1 MMMPGAKIRE
11 RRTVKMT
18 EAEEYINSIPKF
30 AGKTELKNTEIL
42 LDVLGID
49 TSHMKIIHVA
59 GTNGKGSVC
68 SYISNTLVKA
78 GHRTGLFISPHLVRI
93 NERIQMNNTPVSD
106 EIFDRAYR
114 TVLEAAHRMEQ
125 SGGKHPAYFEFLF
138 GMAML
143 IFKEQ
148 KAEYIVLETGMG
160 GRLDSTNVIKKPL
173 MTVITSVSM
182 DHMHVLG
189 NTIEEIA
196 GEKAGIIKPG
206 VPLVFYGGDK
216 RVRGVI
222 ERTAVER
229 KAPYEVIDD
238 TKVSCIEKKGKF
250 IDFSLNNRY
259 YNNELFSVGSAA
271 LYQVWNASLAAT
283 ALAWLKESD
292 TESRLTQDIIH
303 TGIKTAFWEGR
314 MEELRPGIYVDGA
327 HNEDGIRA
335 FLETAVSMKDTR
347 QLLMFS
353 AVADKDY
360 DAMIKEICESGAFDE
375 YVVCTVE
382 YTNRAMPGRVFLDTF
397 RRYTDKPVYLAETA
411 GDAISRVLSIR
422 QEKDRI
428 FIAGSLY
435 LVGEVKRIIGQY
447 I

>member
-1 MMMPGAKIRE
+1 
-11 RRTVKMT
+11 MT

-49 TSHMKIIHVA
+49 TSCMKIIHVA

-68 SYISNTLVKA
+68 SFISNTLVRA
-78 GHRTGLFISPHLVRI
+78 GHRTGLFISPHLVKI
-93 NERIQMNNTPVSD
+93 NERIQMDNIPVTD
-106 EIFDRAYR
+106 EVFNRAYEA
-114 TVLEAAHRMEQ
+114 VLEAAHRMEQ

-138 GMAML
+138 GMAMF

-160 GRLDSTNVIKKPL
+160 GRLDSTNIIKKPL

-206 VPLVFYGGDK
+206 VPLVFYGGDE
-216 RVRGVI
+216 RVRSVL
-222 ERTAVER
+222 EKTALER
-229 KAPYEVIDD
+229 KTPYEIIDD
-238 TKVSCIEKKGKF
+238 TKVSDIGKRGKF

-259 YNNELFSVGSAA
+259 YNKELFSVQSAA
-271 LYQVWNASLAAT
+271 LYQVWNSALAAT
-283 ALAWLKESD
+283 ALAWLMETD
-292 TESRLTQDIIH
+292 AECGLTRDIIH
-303 TGIKTAFWEGR
+303 EGIKTAFWEGR
-314 MEELRPGIYVDGA
+314 MEELRPNVYVDGA

-335 FLETAVSMKDTR
+335 FLETAVSMKDAR

-360 DAMIKEICESGAFDE
+360 DTMIKEICESGAFDE

-382 YTNRAMPGRVFLDTF
+382 YTRRAMPGSVFLDTF
-397 RRYTDKPVYLAETA
+397 HKYTDKPVYLEETA
-411 GDAISRVLSIR
+411 GDALNRVLALR
-422 QEKDRI
+422 TADDRV

-435 LVGEVKRIIGQY
+435 LVGEIKRIIGSY
-447 I
+447 TD

>member
-1 MMMPGAKIRE
+1 
-11 RRTVKMT
+11 MT

-30 AGKTELKNTEIL
+30 AGKTELKNTETL
-42 LDVLGID
+42 LNVLGID
-49 TSHMKIIHVA
+49 TARMKIIHVA

-68 SYISNTLVKA
+68 SFISNTLVRA
-78 GHRTGLFISPHLVRI
+78 GHRTGLFISPHLVKI
-93 NERIQMNNTPVSD
+93 NERIQMDNTPVSD
-106 EIFDRAYR
+106 EIFNRAYEA
-114 TVLEAAHRMEQ
+114 VLQAAHKMEQ

-138 GMAML
+138 GMAMF

-206 VPLVFYGGDK
+206 VPLVFYGGDE
-216 RVRGVI
+216 RVRGVL
-222 ERTAVER
+222 EKTAFER
-229 KAPYEVIDD
+229 KAPYEIIDD
-238 TKVSCIEKKGKF
+238 TKVSCVEKRGKF

-259 YNNELFSVGSAA
+259 YNKGMFSVQSAA
-271 LYQVWNASLAAT
+271 LYQVWNSALAAT
-283 ALAWLKESD
+283 ALAWLMETD
-292 TESRLTQDIIH
+292 AECGLTRDIIH
-303 TGIKTAFWEGR
+303 DGIKTAFWEGR
-314 MEELRPGIYVDGA
+314 MEELRPDVYVDGA

-335 FLETAVSMKDTR
+335 FLETAAAMRDTR

-360 DAMIKEICESGAFDE
+360 DTMIKEICESGAFDE

-382 YTNRAMPGRVFLDTF
+382 YTHRAMPGRVFLDTF
-397 RRYTDKPVYLAETA
+397 RKYTDKPVYLEETA
-411 GDAISRVLSIR
+411 GDALGRVLSIR
-422 QEKDRI
+422 KGSDRV

-435 LVGEVKRIIGQY
+435 LVGEIKRIIGNY
-447 I
+447 IS

>member
-1 MMMPGAKIRE
+1 
-11 RRTVKMT
+11 MT

-49 TSHMKIIHVA
+49 MSCMKIIHVA

-68 SYISNTLVKA
+68 SFISNTLVRA
-78 GHRTGLFISPHLVRI
+78 GHRTGLFISPHLVKI
-93 NERIQMNNTPVSD
+93 NERIQMDNIPVPD
-106 EIFDRAYR
+106 EVFNRAYEA
-114 TVLEAAHRMEQ
+114 VLEAAHRMEQ

-138 GMAML
+138 GMAMF

-160 GRLDSTNVIKKPL
+160 GRLDSTNIIKKPL

-206 VPLVFYGGDK
+206 VPLVFYGGDE
-216 RVRGVI
+216 RVRSVL
-222 ERTAVER
+222 EKTALER
-229 KAPYEVIDD
+229 KTPYEIIDD
-238 TKVSCIEKKGKF
+238 TKVSDIGKRGKF

-259 YNNELFSVGSAA
+259 YNKELFSVQSAA
-271 LYQVWNASLAAT
+271 LYQVWNAALAAT
-283 ALAWLKESD
+283 ALAWLMETD
-292 TESRLTQDIIH
+292 AECGLTLDIIH
-303 TGIKTAFWEGR
+303 EGIKTAFWEGR
-314 MEELRPGIYVDGA
+314 MEELRPNVYVDGA

-335 FLETAVSMKDTR
+335 FLETAVSMKDAR

-360 DAMIKEICESGAFDE
+360 DTMIKEICESGAFDE

-382 YTNRAMPGRVFLDTF
+382 YTRRAMPGSVFLDTF
-397 RRYTDKPVYLAETA
+397 HKYTDKPVYLEETA
-411 GDAISRVLSIR
+411 GDALKRVLALR
-422 QEKDRI
+422 TADDRV

-435 LVGEVKRIIGQY
+435 LVGEIKRIIGSY
-447 I
+447 TD

>member
-1 MMMPGAKIRE
+1 
-11 RRTVKMT
+11 MT

-49 TSHMKIIHVA
+49 TSCMKIIHVA

-68 SYISNTLVKA
+68 SFISNTLVRA
-78 GHRTGLFISPHLVRI
+78 GHRTGLFISPHLVKI
-93 NERIQMNNTPVSD
+93 NERIQMDNIPVPD
-106 EIFDRAYR
+106 EVFNRAYEA
-114 TVLEAAHRMEQ
+114 VLEAAHRMEQ

-138 GMAML
+138 GMAMF

-160 GRLDSTNVIKKPL
+160 GRLDSTNIIKKPL

-206 VPLVFYGGDK
+206 VPLVFYGGDE
-216 RVRGVI
+216 RVRGVL
-222 ERTAVER
+222 EKTALER
-229 KAPYEVIDD
+229 KAPYEIIDD
-238 TKVSCIEKKGKF
+238 TKVSDIGKRGKF

-259 YNNELFSVGSAA
+259 YNKELFSVQSAA
-271 LYQVWNASLAAT
+271 LYQVWNSALAAT
-283 ALAWLKESD
+283 ALAWLMETD
-292 TESRLTQDIIH
+292 AECGLTRDIIH
-303 TGIKTAFWEGR
+303 EGIKTAFWEGR
-314 MEELRPGIYVDGA
+314 MEELRPNVYVDGA

-335 FLETAVSMKDTR
+335 FLETAVSMKDAR

-360 DAMIKEICESGAFDE
+360 DTMIKEICESGAFDE

-382 YTNRAMPGRVFLDTF
+382 YTRRAMPGSVFLDTF
-397 RRYTDKPVYLAETA
+397 HKYTDKPVYLEETA
-411 GDAISRVLSIR
+411 GDALNRVLALR
-422 QEKDRI
+422 TADDRV

-435 LVGEVKRIIGQY
+435 LVGEIKRIIGSY
-447 I
+447 TD

>member
-1 MMMPGAKIRE
+1 
-11 RRTVKMT
+11 MT

-49 TSHMKIIHVA
+49 TSCMKIIHVA

-68 SYISNTLVKA
+68 SFISNTLVRA
-78 GHRTGLFISPHLVRI
+78 GHRTGLFISPHLVKI
-93 NERIQMNNTPVSD
+93 NERIQMDNIPVSD
-106 EIFDRAYR
+106 EVFNRAYEA
-114 TVLEAAHRMEQ
+114 VLEAAHRMEQ

-138 GMAML
+138 GMAMF

-160 GRLDSTNVIKKPL
+160 GRLDSTNIIKKPL

-206 VPLVFYGGDK
+206 VPLVFYGGDE
-216 RVRGVI
+216 RVRSVL
-222 ERTAVER
+222 EKTALER
-229 KAPYEVIDD
+229 KTPYEIIDD
-238 TKVSCIEKKGKF
+238 TKVSDIGKRGKF

-259 YNNELFSVGSAA
+259 YNKELFSVQSAA
-271 LYQVWNASLAAT
+271 LYQVWNAALAAT
-283 ALAWLKESD
+283 ALAWLMETD
-292 TESRLTQDIIH
+292 AECGLTRDIIH
-303 TGIKTAFWEGR
+303 EGIKTAFWEGR
-314 MEELRPGIYVDGA
+314 MEELRPNVYVDGA

-335 FLETAVSMKDTR
+335 FLETAVSMKDAR

-360 DAMIKEICESGAFDE
+360 DTMIKEICESGAFDE

-382 YTNRAMPGRVFLDTF
+382 YTRRAMPGSVFLDTF
-397 RRYTDKPVYLAETA
+397 HKYTDKPVYLEETA
-411 GDAISRVLSIR
+411 GDALKRVLALR
-422 QEKDRI
+422 TADDRV

-435 LVGEVKRIIGQY
+435 LVGEIKRIIGSY
-447 I
+447 TD

>member
-1 MMMPGAKIRE
+1 
-11 RRTVKMT
+11 MT

-30 AGKTELKNTEIL
+30 AGKTELKNTETL
-42 LDVLGID
+42 LNVLGID
-49 TSHMKIIHVA
+49 TARMKIIHVA

-68 SYISNTLVKA
+68 SFISNTLVRA
-78 GHRTGLFISPHLVRI
+78 GHRTGLFISPHLVKI
-93 NERIQMNNTPVSD
+93 NERIQMDNTPVSD
-106 EIFDRAYR
+106 EIFNRAYEA
-114 TVLEAAHRMEQ
+114 VLQAAHKMEQ

-138 GMAML
+138 GMAMF

-206 VPLVFYGGDK
+206 VPLVFYGGDE
-216 RVRGVI
+216 RVRGVL
-222 ERTAVER
+222 EKTAFER
-229 KAPYEVIDD
+229 KAPYEIIDD
-238 TKVSCIEKKGKF
+238 TKVSCVEKRGKF

-259 YNNELFSVGSAA
+259 YNKGMFSVQSAA
-271 LYQVWNASLAAT
+271 LYQVWNSALAAT
-283 ALAWLKESD
+283 ALAWLMETD
-292 TESRLTQDIIH
+292 AECGLTRDIIH
-303 TGIKTAFWEGR
+303 DGIKTAFWEGR
-314 MEELRPGIYVDGA
+314 MEELRPDVYVDGA

-335 FLETAVSMKDTR
+335 FLETAAAMRDTR

-360 DAMIKEICESGAFDE
+360 DTMIKEICESGAFDE

-382 YTNRAMPGRVFLDTF
+382 YTHRAMPGRVFLDTF
-397 RRYTDKPVYLAETA
+397 RKYTDKLVYLEETA
-411 GDAISRVLSIR
+411 GDALGRVLSIR
-422 QEKDRI
+422 KGSDRV

-435 LVGEVKRIIGQY
+435 LVGEIKRIIGNY
-447 I
+447 IS

>member
-1 MMMPGAKIRE
+1 
-11 RRTVKMT
+11 MT

-30 AGKTELKNTEIL
+30 AGKTELKNTETL
-42 LDVLGID
+42 LNVLGID
-49 TSHMKIIHVA
+49 TARMKIIHVA

-68 SYISNTLVKA
+68 SFISNTLVRA
-78 GHRTGLFISPHLVRI
+78 GHRTGLFISPHLVKI
-93 NERIQMNNTPVSD
+93 NERIQMDNTPVSD
-106 EIFDRAYR
+106 EIFNRAYEA
-114 TVLEAAHRMEQ
+114 VLQAAHKMEQ

-138 GMAML
+138 GMAMF

-206 VPLVFYGGDK
+206 VPLVFYGGDE
-216 RVRGVI
+216 RVRGVL
-222 ERTAVER
+222 EKTAFER
-229 KAPYEVIDD
+229 KAPYEIIDD
-238 TKVSCIEKKGKF
+238 TKVSCVEKRGKF

-259 YNNELFSVGSAA
+259 YNKGMFSVQSAA
-271 LYQVWNASLAAT
+271 LYQVWNSALAAT
-283 ALAWLKESD
+283 ALAWFMETD
-292 TESRLTQDIIH
+292 AECGLTRDIIH
-303 TGIKTAFWEGR
+303 DGIKTAFWEGR
-314 MEELRPGIYVDGA
+314 MEELRPDVYVDGA

-335 FLETAVSMKDTR
+335 FLETAAAMRDTR

-360 DAMIKEICESGAFDE
+360 DTMIKEICESGAFDE

-382 YTNRAMPGRVFLDTF
+382 YTHRAMPGRVFLDTF
-397 RRYTDKPVYLAETA
+397 RKYTDKPVYLEETA
-411 GDAISRVLSIR
+411 GDALGRVLSIR
-422 QEKDRI
+422 KGSDRV

-435 LVGEVKRIIGQY
+435 LVGEIKRIIGNY
-447 I
+447 IS

>member
-1 MMMPGAKIRE
+1 
-11 RRTVKMT
+11 MT

-49 TSHMKIIHVA
+49 TSCMKIIHVA

-68 SYISNTLVKA
+68 SFISNTLVRA
-78 GHRTGLFISPHLVRI
+78 GHRTGLFISPHLVKI
-93 NERIQMNNTPVSD
+93 NERIQMDNIPVTD
-106 EIFDRAYR
+106 EVFNRAYEA
-114 TVLEAAHRMEQ
+114 VLEAAHRMEQ

-138 GMAML
+138 GMAMF

-160 GRLDSTNVIKKPL
+160 GRLDSTNIIKKPL

-216 RVRGVI
+216 RVRSVL
-222 ERTAVER
+222 EKTALER
-229 KAPYEVIDD
+229 KTPYEIIDD
-238 TKVSCIEKKGKF
+238 TKVSDIGKRGKF

-259 YNNELFSVGSAA
+259 YNKELFSVQSAA
-271 LYQVWNASLAAT
+271 LYQVWNSALAAT
-283 ALAWLKESD
+283 ALAWLMETD
-292 TESRLTQDIIH
+292 AECGLTRDIIH
-303 TGIKTAFWEGR
+303 EGIKTAFWEGR
-314 MEELRPGIYVDGA
+314 MEELRPNVYVDGA

-335 FLETAVSMKDTR
+335 FLETAVSMKDAR

-360 DAMIKEICESGAFDE
+360 DTMIKEICESGAFDE

-382 YTNRAMPGRVFLDTF
+382 YTRRAMPGSVFLDTF
-397 RRYTDKPVYLAETA
+397 HKYTDKPVYLEETA
-411 GDAISRVLSIR
+411 GDALNRVLALR
-422 QEKDRI
+422 TADDRV

-435 LVGEVKRIIGQY
+435 LVGEIKRIIGSY
-447 I
+447 TD

>member
-1 MMMPGAKIRE
+1 
-11 RRTVKMT
+11 MT

-49 TSHMKIIHVA
+49 TSCMKIIHVA

-68 SYISNTLVKA
+68 SFISNTLVRA
-78 GHRTGLFISPHLVRI
+78 GHRTGLFISPHLVKI
-93 NERIQMNNTPVSD
+93 NERIQMDNIPVPD
-106 EIFDRAYR
+106 EVFNRAYEA
-114 TVLEAAHRMEQ
+114 VLEAAHRMEQ

-138 GMAML
+138 GMAMF

-160 GRLDSTNVIKKPL
+160 GRLDSTNIIKKPL

-206 VPLVFYGGDK
+206 VPLVFYGGDE
-216 RVRGVI
+216 RVRSVL
-222 ERTAVER
+222 EKTALER
-229 KAPYEVIDD
+229 KTPYEIIDD
-238 TKVSCIEKKGKF
+238 TKVSDIGKRGKF

-259 YNNELFSVGSAA
+259 YNKELFSVQSAA
-271 LYQVWNASLAAT
+271 LYQVWNAALAAT
-283 ALAWLKESD
+283 ALAWLMETD
-292 TESRLTQDIIH
+292 AECGLTLDIIH
-303 TGIKTAFWEGR
+303 EGIKTAFWEGR
-314 MEELRPGIYVDGA
+314 MEELRPNVYVDGA

-335 FLETAVSMKDTR
+335 FLETAVSMKDAR

-360 DAMIKEICESGAFDE
+360 DTMIKEICESGAFDE

-382 YTNRAMPGRVFLDTF
+382 YTRRAMPGSVFLDTF
-397 RRYTDKPVYLAETA
+397 HKYTDKPVYLEETA
-411 GDAISRVLSIR
+411 GDALKRVLALR
-422 QEKDRI
+422 TADDRV

-435 LVGEVKRIIGQY
+435 LVGEIKRIIGSY
-447 I
+447 TD

>member
-1 MMMPGAKIRE
+1 
-11 RRTVKMT
+11 MT

-30 AGKTELKNTEIL
+30 AGKTELKNTETL
-42 LDVLGID
+42 LNVLGID
-49 TSHMKIIHVA
+49 TARMKIIHVA

-68 SYISNTLVKA
+68 SFISNTLVRA
-78 GHRTGLFISPHLVRI
+78 GHRTGLFISPHLVKI
-93 NERIQMNNTPVSD
+93 NERIQMDNTPVSD
-106 EIFDRAYR
+106 EIFNRAYEA
-114 TVLEAAHRMEQ
+114 VLQAAHKMEQ

-138 GMAML
+138 GMAMF

-206 VPLVFYGGDK
+206 VPLVFYGGDE
-216 RVRGVI
+216 RVREVL
-222 ERTAVER
+222 EKTAFER
-229 KAPYEVIDD
+229 KAPYEIIDD
-238 TKVSCIEKKGKF
+238 TKVSCVEKRGKF

-259 YNNELFSVGSAA
+259 YNKGMFSVQSAA
-271 LYQVWNASLAAT
+271 LYQVWNSALAAT
-283 ALAWLKESD
+283 ALAWLMETD
-292 TESRLTQDIIH
+292 AECGLTRDIIH
-303 TGIKTAFWEGR
+303 DGIKTAFWEGR
-314 MEELRPGIYVDGA
+314 MEELRPDVYVDGA

-335 FLETAVSMKDTR
+335 FLETAAAMRDTR

-360 DAMIKEICESGAFDE
+360 DTMIKEICESGAFDE

-382 YTNRAMPGRVFLDTF
+382 YTHRAMPGRVFLDTF
-397 RRYTDKPVYLAETA
+397 RKYTDKPVYLEETA
-411 GDAISRVLSIR
+411 GDALGRVLSIR
-422 QEKDRI
+422 KGSDRV

-435 LVGEVKRIIGQY
+435 LVGEIKRIIGNY
-447 I
+447 IS

>member
-1 MMMPGAKIRE
+1 
-11 RRTVKMT
+11 MT

-49 TSHMKIIHVA
+49 TSCMKIIHVA

-68 SYISNTLVKA
+68 SFISNTLVRA
-78 GHRTGLFISPHLVRI
+78 GHRTGLFISPHLVKI
-93 NERIQMNNTPVSD
+93 NERIQMDNIPVPD
-106 EIFDRAYR
+106 EVFNRAYEA
-114 TVLEAAHRMEQ
+114 VLEAAHRMEQ

-138 GMAML
+138 GMAMF

-148 KAEYIVLETGMG
+148 KAKYIVLETGMG
-160 GRLDSTNVIKKPL
+160 GRLDSTNIIKKPL

-206 VPLVFYGGDK
+206 VPLVFYGGDE
-216 RVRGVI
+216 RVRGVL
-222 ERTAVER
+222 EKTALER
-229 KAPYEVIDD
+229 KTPYEIIDD
-238 TKVSCIEKKGKF
+238 TKVSDIGKRGKF

-259 YNNELFSVGSAA
+259 YNKELFSVQSAA
-271 LYQVWNASLAAT
+271 LYQVWNAALAAT
-283 ALAWLKESD
+283 ALAWLMETD
-292 TESRLTQDIIH
+292 AECGLTLDIIH
-303 TGIKTAFWEGR
+303 EGIKTAFWEGR
-314 MEELRPGIYVDGA
+314 MEELRPNVYVDGA

-335 FLETAVSMKDTR
+335 FLETAVSMKDAR

-360 DAMIKEICESGAFDE
+360 DTMIKEICESGAFDE

-382 YTNRAMPGRVFLDTF
+382 YTRRAMPGSVFLDTF
-397 RRYTDKPVYLAETA
+397 HKYTDKPVYLEETA
-411 GDAISRVLSIR
+411 GDALKRVLALR
-422 QEKDRI
+422 TADDRV

-435 LVGEVKRIIGQY
+435 LVGEIKRIIGSY
-447 I
+447 TD

>member
-1 MMMPGAKIRE
+1 
-11 RRTVKMT
+11 MT

-49 TSHMKIIHVA
+49 TTQMKIIHVA

-68 SYISNTLVKA
+68 SFISNTLVRA
-78 GHRTGLFISPHLVRI
+78 GHRTGLFISPHLVKI
-93 NERIQMNNTPVSD
+93 NERIQMDNTPVSD
-106 EIFDRAYR
+106 EIFNRAYEA
-114 TVLEAAHRMEQ
+114 VLQAAHRMEQ

-138 GMAML
+138 GMAMF

-196 GEKAGIIKPG
+196 GEKAGIIKPR
-206 VPLVFYGGDK
+206 VPLVFYGGDE
-216 RVRGVI
+216 RVRSVI
-222 ERTAVER
+222 ERTALER
-229 KAPYEVIDD
+229 EAPYEIIDGS
-238 TKVSCIEKKGKF
+238 KVSGIEKRGKF

-259 YNNELFSVGSAA
+259 YNKERFSVGSAA
-271 LYQVWNASLAAT
+271 LYQVWNSALAAT
-283 ALAWLKESD
+283 ALAWLMETD
-292 TESRLTQDIIH
+292 AECGLTRDIIH
-303 TGIKTAFWEGR
+303 EGIKTAFWEGR
-314 MEELRPGIYVDGA
+314 MEELRPDVYVDGA

-335 FLETAVSMKDTR
+335 FLETAAAMKDRR

-360 DAMIKEICESGAFDE
+360 DTMIKEICESGAFDE

-382 YTNRAMPGRVFLDTF
+382 YTNRAMPGNVFLDTF
-397 RRYTDKPVYLAETA
+397 HKYTDKPVYLEETA
-411 GDAISRVLSIR
+411 GEALEHVLSL
-422 QEKDRI
+422 KKADDRV

-435 LVGEVKRIIGQY
+435 LVGEVKRILSCE
-447 I
+447 

>member
-1 MMMPGAKIRE
+1 
-11 RRTVKMT
+11 MT

-49 TSHMKIIHVA
+49 TSCMKIIHVA

-68 SYISNTLVKA
+68 SFISNTLVRA
-78 GHRTGLFISPHLVRI
+78 GHRTVLFISPHLVKI
-93 NERIQMNNTPVSD
+93 NERIQMDNIPVPD
-106 EIFDRAYR
+106 EVFNRAYEA
-114 TVLEAAHRMEQ
+114 VLEAAHRMEQ

-138 GMAML
+138 GMAMF

-160 GRLDSTNVIKKPL
+160 GRLDSTNIIKKPL

-206 VPLVFYGGDK
+206 VPLVFYGGDE
-216 RVRGVI
+216 RVRGVL
-222 ERTAVER
+222 EKTALER
-229 KAPYEVIDD
+229 KTPYEIIDD
-238 TKVSCIEKKGKF
+238 TKVSDIGKRGKF

-259 YNNELFSVGSAA
+259 YNKELFSVQSAA
-271 LYQVWNASLAAT
+271 LYQVWNSALAAT
-283 ALAWLKESD
+283 ALAWLMEAD
-292 TESRLTQDIIH
+292 AECGLTRDIIH
-303 TGIKTAFWEGR
+303 EGIKTAFWEGR
-314 MEELRPGIYVDGA
+314 MEELRPNVYVDGA

-335 FLETAVSMKDTR
+335 FLETAVSMKDAR

-360 DAMIKEICESGAFDE
+360 DTMIKEICESGAFDE

-382 YTNRAMPGRVFLDTF
+382 YTRRAMPGSVFLDIF
-397 RRYTDKPVYLAETA
+397 HKYTDKPVYLEETA
-411 GDAISRVLSIR
+411 GDALNRVLALR
-422 QEKDRI
+422 TADDRV

-435 LVGEVKRIIGQY
+435 LVGEIKRIIGSY
-447 I
+447 TD

>member
-1 MMMPGAKIRE
+1 
-11 RRTVKMT
+11 MT

-49 TSHMKIIHVA
+49 TSCMKIIHVA

-68 SYISNTLVKA
+68 SFISNTLVRA
-78 GHRTGLFISPHLVRI
+78 GHRTGLFISPHLVKI
-93 NERIQMNNTPVSD
+93 NERIQMDNIPVPD
-106 EIFDRAYR
+106 EVFNRAYEA
-114 TVLEAAHRMEQ
+114 VLEAAHRMEQ

-138 GMAML
+138 GMAMF

-160 GRLDSTNVIKKPL
+160 GRLDSTNIIKKPL

-206 VPLVFYGGDK
+206 VPLVFYGGDE
-216 RVRGVI
+216 RVRGVL
-222 ERTAVER
+222 EKTALER
-229 KAPYEVIDD
+229 KTPYEIIDD
-238 TKVSCIEKKGKF
+238 TKVSDIGKRGKF

-259 YNNELFSVGSAA
+259 YNKELFSVQSAA
-271 LYQVWNASLAAT
+271 LYQVWNAALAAT
-283 ALAWLKESD
+283 ALAWLMETD
-292 TESRLTQDIIH
+292 AECGLTRDIIH
-303 TGIKTAFWEGR
+303 EGIKTAFWEGR
-314 MEELRPGIYVDGA
+314 MEELRPNVYVDGA

-335 FLETAVSMKDTR
+335 FLETAVSMKDAR

-360 DAMIKEICESGAFDE
+360 DTMIKEICESGAFDE

-382 YTNRAMPGRVFLDTF
+382 YTRRAMPGSVFLDTF
-397 RRYTDKPVYLAETA
+397 HKYTDKPVYLEEAA
-411 GDAISRVLSIR
+411 GDALKRVLALR
-422 QEKDRI
+422 TADDRV

-435 LVGEVKRIIGQY
+435 LVGEIKRIIGSY
-447 I
+447 TD